1 MRTSKGLLHGM
12 SLIQSFHYDQH
23 LAQHIRRC
31 TAEEEYDVVQIEFP
45 FLTHYLRAM
54 SPRCRAKTVLS
65 MHNVETIRFA
75 RELQFSPW
83 NGRRLMLRLNGL
95 LFGAWEKK
103 ALRCF
108 DGILTTSEPDCAWTT
123 HHAPAARVQLVPNGV
138 DVDYFQAVRTPKK
151 SLSLVFTGLMSYPP
165 NVDAVM
171 WFCDDIFP
179 LLQRRLPNL
188 RFTIVGSNP
197 HPKVQALAHREGVM
211 VTGQVPDIRPY
222 LADASIFV
230 VPLRSGGGT
239 RLKILQA
246 MAMEC
251 PVVSTTVGAEGL
263 EIAPGHNI
271 LLADDTEQFVQ
282 HVCTLLHSP
291 AMADRLAK
299 AGSQLV
305 KEKYDWRVCLS
316 GIEQLYDT
324 LVGSKVA

>member
-1 MRTSKGLLHGM
+1 
-12 SLIQSFHYDQH
+12 
-23 LAQHIRRC
+23 
-31 TAEEEYDVVQIEFP
+31 
-45 FLTHYLRAM
+45 
-54 SPRCRAKTVLS
+54 

-83 NGRRLMLRLNGL
+83 DGRRLVLWLNGL
-95 LFGAWEKK
+95 FFGAWEKK
-103 ALRCF
+103 ALRYF

-151 SLSLVFTGLMSYPP
+151 PLSLVFTGLMSYPP

-263 EIAPGHNI
+263 EISPGHNI

-282 HVCTLLHSP
+282 HVCTLLHSQ
-291 AMADRLAK
+291 AMADCLAK

-316 GIEQLYDT
+316 GIEQLYDA